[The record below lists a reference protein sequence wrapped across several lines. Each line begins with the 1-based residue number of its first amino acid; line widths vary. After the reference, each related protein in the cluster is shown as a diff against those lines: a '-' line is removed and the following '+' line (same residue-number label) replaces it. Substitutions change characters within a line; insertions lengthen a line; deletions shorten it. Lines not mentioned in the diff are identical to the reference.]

1 MSHTPLNPE
10 LPQRW
15 RLRNPSSGREVVLTA
30 QPGIRYVDRETG
42 EELEVAGRLLPLAPT
57 PSWLPWA
64 VETLRICPTCEQLVQ
79 QDLNYCPYDGRRLPP
94 LGDPPP
100 GRQAKPTGS

>member
-1 MSHTPLNPE
+1 MPHTALNPE

-30 QPGIRYVDRETG
+30 ESGIRYVDRETG
-42 EELEVAGRLLPLAPT
+42 AELEVTGALLPLAPT

-64 VETLRICPTCEQLVQ
+64 VENLRICPACEQLVQ
-79 QDLNYCPYDGRRLPP
+79 RDLNYCPYDGRRLPP
-94 LGDPPP
+94 LADRPSSGL
-100 GRQAKPTGS
+100 RTPTGS